1 MLKYFISFQ
10 LKEVE
15 TSATKWRKN
24 KKDLESQLKNI
35 EKCEK
40 EIKEKIN
47 LKTNDLKCVN
57 NEIDDFQKRIDKN
70 KKEIDAAT
78 KSLTTKKQAS
88 DVSTRGR
95 LDVVDVKISISHNNC
110 YYIIL
115 YNKTNTMVS
124 LIIIEK
130 TNTLKTKY
138 LKIKLKI
145 K

>member
-1 MLKYFISFQ
+1 MLKSFISFQ

-95 LDVVDVKISISHNNC
+95 LDVVDVKISISHNN
-110 YYIIL
+110 YY